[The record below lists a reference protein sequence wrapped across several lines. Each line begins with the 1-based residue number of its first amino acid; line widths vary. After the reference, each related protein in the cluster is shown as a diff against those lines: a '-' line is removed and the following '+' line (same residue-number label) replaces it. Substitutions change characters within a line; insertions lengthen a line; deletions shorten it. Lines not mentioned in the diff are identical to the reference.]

1 MADLGAIDEDVRFDY
16 GAADRLASLC
26 DAAAGVIEGQT
37 GSRASWKST
46 ALTDFRG
53 HFSELFRS
61 NAAVAAGDATELAS
75 RLREVATGA
84 RLLKSEARKEQQRRD
99 TARQWKQEQDDR
111 NLWDKGVDAVFG
123 GDDPPVGPPAAEPTI
138 PVSPPVNG
146 TRETPSPG
154 SGGGGGGGTS
164 SARPEDLRAFA
175 NGSRGANNALQSK
188 PALVPVGVLHVH
200 GGLRLG
206 PARGLE
212 RLHRL
217 RQVPHRQRGGRP
229 LGHRWWPTRSPPP
242 AARARSPRSPTR
254 R

>member
-1 MADLGAIDEDVRFDY
+1 M
-16 GAADRLASLC
+16 C

-53 HFSELFRS
+53 HFSQLFRS

-75 RLREVATGA
+75 RLREVADRRPPAQGGGA
-84 RLLKSEARKEQQRRD
+84 QGAAAPRD
-99 TARQWKQEQDDR
+99 RPAVEEGAGRPQPVGQGLSTR
-111 NLWDKGVDAVFG
+111 VFG

-164 SARPEDLRAFA
+164 SARP
-175 NGSRGANNALQSK
+175 G
-188 PALVPVGVLHVH
+188 
-200 GGLRLG
+200 G
-206 PARGLE
+206 PAR
-212 RLHRL
+212 L
-217 RQVPHRQRGGRP
+217 RQRLARRQQRP
-229 LGHRWWPTRSPPP
+229 AAPSPPSCRSAYSTFTAGCGWGRLEASGVFTGFDKYL
-242 AARARSPRSPTR
+242 AANEEDVRWATLGRRRVRRRRRRGRGLDPRPTPR
-254 R
+254 